1 MRVRFLRDIAA
12 FDFGYSTG
20 QVEDVDDALGRAWC
34 ASGVA
39 TPAEAPPHETATARG
54 AVERAAKPR
63 ARTRP

>member
-39 TPAEAPPHETATARG
+39 TPADAPELAMAPG
-54 AVERAAKPR
+54 AQERAMRPR
-63 ARTRP
+63 AKARKA